1 MAILLQYS
9 CLENSMDR
17 GAWWAIAHGAAESD
31 KTEYTLIRTK
41 TKNLFVY
48 VRDWPKSSFGF
59 SCKILQKHLNEMFWL
74 IWCRFILT
82 CVTMTCP
89 TWPCMAWLIAS
100 LSYPSPFDT
109 TRLWSIKG
117 LANPLTSKTVSY
129 PQQCTSHLLD
139 TLVIARLGQQG

>member
-31 KTEYTLIRTK
+31 KTEYTLIKTK

-74 IWCRFILT
+74 IWCHFILPFHMVYWCSLGKNT
-82 CVTMTCP
+82 GVEEWFAILSSNGPCIVTILHYDLSNL
-89 TWPCMAWLIAS
+89 PCMAWLIAS

-109 TRLWSIKG
+109 TRL
-117 LANPLTSKTVSY
+117 
-129 PQQCTSHLLD
+129 
-139 TLVIARLGQQG
+139 